1 VHPNLLDQLTVFETI
16 AEEGSF
22 SAAAKKLNRTVSA
35 VGYTIGQLEEHL
47 GLTLFDRSA
56 YRPKLTNE
64 GKSILRDADMIARRI
79 ERLSARADALRRNTV
94 VNATILID
102 SLFPREPLSQ
112 ALALFAVRHPEIQLT
127 IHEMPVDQIVSR
139 LEADEAHIG
148 LLALNDMLP
157 MRRFDGRQIALR
169 GAFPVAAADH
179 PLALRNE
186 PFPLAELDN
195 HRQIILSS
203 EAVDEGRYNYH
214 VHVTDLWA
222 VNSVPLAR
230 DLVRQGI
237 GWSFMTLDSVAHD
250 LASGRL
256 VALNCADIHD
266 WAALRFTAFWQTNH
280 PPDAPLTFLID
291 MIEKA
296 CEEGPN
302 ATRLIVG

>member
-1 VHPNLLDQLTVFETI
+1 MHPNLLDQLTVFEVI

-47 GLTLFDRSA
+47 GLILFDRSE
-56 YRPKLTNE
+56 YRPKLTYE
-64 GKSILRDADMIARRI
+64 GKSILRDADMIARRV
-79 ERLSARADALRRNTV
+79 ERLSARADALRRNTA

-102 SLFPREPLSQ
+102 SLFPREPFAA
-112 ALALFAVRHPEIQLT
+112 ALRLFAEHYPEIQLT
-127 IHEMPVDQIVSR
+127 IHEMPVDQIVTR
-139 LEADEAHIG
+139 LEEDKAHIG

-179 PLALRNE
+179 PLALRKN

-230 DLVRQGI
+230 DMVRHGV
-237 GWSFMTLDSVAHD
+237 GWSFMTRDFVAND

-266 WAALRFTAFWQTNH
+266 WAALRFTAFWQTH
-280 PPDAPLTFLID
+280 RPPDPPLTYLID
-291 MIEKA
+291 KIEEA
-296 CEEGPN
+296 CEESPDV
-302 ATRLIVG
+302 TRLTVG